1 MVHTRR
7 IEPPARVA
15 VLGLG
20 QMGAPMA
27 KNLIA
32 ADFTV
37 AGFDLSDA
45 SRQALSNIGG
55 TSYETASAAAK
66 GADVVITMLPN
77 GTIVRDIL
85 IGEGAAAEVLTPG
98 TIIIDMSSSAPVGTV
113 ELGEALRAKDIHLVD
128 CPVSGGV
135 SRAVTGTLAIM
146 AGGDPATIAEVAS
159 VLQTLGKSVFKTGRL
174 GSAHALKALNNF
186 VSAAGLVAASEAL
199 IIGQKFG
206 LEPETIVDVLN
217 SSTGRNN
224 ATEVKLKQFILSG
237 TFGSGFNLALMT
249 KDIATA
255 ADLERSL
262 GLALPTLKLMTSL
275 WSEAREKMPMA
286 DHTAIYAFLEGQKA

>member
-1 MVHTRR
+1 MPHTSR

-32 ADFTV
+32 AGFTV

-45 SRQALSNIGG
+45 SRQALANIGG
-55 TSYETASAAAK
+55 ESFETASAAAK
-66 GADVVITMLPN
+66 DADVVITMLPN
-77 GTIVRDIL
+77 GTVVRDVL
-85 IGEGAAAEVLTPG
+85 IGKGAVADVLKPG
-98 TIIIDMSSSAPVGTV
+98 TIVIDMSSSAPVGTV
-113 ELGEALRAKDIHLVD
+113 ELGEVLRAKDIHLID

-146 AGGDPATIAEVAS
+146 AGGDPAAIADVAP
-159 VLQTLGKSVFKTGRL
+159 VLQTLGKSVFETGRL

-237 TFGSGFNLALMT
+237 TFSSGFNLALMT

-262 GLALPTLKLMTSL
+262 GLELPTLKLMTRL
-275 WSEAREKMPMA
+275 WSEAREKLPMA
-286 DHTAIYAFLEGQKA
+286 DHTAIYAFLDGQKA